1 MMVSF
6 LPFSRSKE
14 IRAKTKVEIHSHR
27 YLFPAALLLC
37 LSLPGTRASALP
49 KIKILATGGT
59 IAGVQSKDGSAG
71 YKSGEVS
78 VEELLKAIP
87 QVRAVAEISAEQVA
101 NIGSQNM
108 TNAVWLKLGH
118 RLNEVLQDS
127 GIDGVVI
134 THGSDTLE
142 ETAYFLSLVAKS
154 DKPIVMV
161 GAMRPATA
169 LSADGPMNLYNAVTL
184 AADLEA
190 RSHGVLVVDDSEI
203 HFAREIA
210 KSNTTRIDSF
220 DSPNRG
226 RAGVIVDGRVVL
238 FSAPALRFG
247 ARSEFSVDGV
257 TELPR
262 VEIVYSYAN
271 FGRETIDYLVSQGV
285 QGLVL
290 AGVGDGNTTDDALA
304 GLRDAAKKGV
314 VIVRGS
320 RVASGVTRRNVEI
333 NDDHY
338 GFVASQELNPA
349 KARVLLML
357 GLTKTHDVKKLQQ
370 YFYEY

>member
-1 MMVSF
+1 VLSELKAIGVPSITVMVDVTDRAGREPA
-6 LPFSRSKE
+6 L
-14 IRAKTKVEIHSHR
+14 IRVEGELGGIGILANNAGNISDKTNVEIHSHR

-37 LSLPGTRASALP
+37 LSLTGTRASALP

-78 VEELLKAIP
+78 VEDLLKAIP
-87 QVRAVAEISAEQVA
+87 QVKAVAEISAEQVA

-108 TNAVWLKLGH
+108 TNAVWLKLAH
-118 RLNEVLQDS
+118 RLNKILQDS
-127 GIDGVVI
+127 GVDGVVI

-184 AADLEA
+184 AAALEA
-190 RSHGVLVVDDSEI
+190 RGHGVLAVDDSEI

-238 FSAPALRFG
+238 FSAPTLRFG

-262 VEIVYSYAN
+262 AEIVYSYAN
-271 FGRETIDYLVSQGV
+271 FGRETIDYLWSAKVSRESFWQESETV
-285 QGLVL
+285 TPPMKLSPDYVMLQRKASWLSE
-290 AGVGDGNTTDDALA
+290 AHAL
-304 GLRDAAKKGV
+304 RAA
-314 VIVRGS
+314 
-320 RVASGVTRRNVEI
+320 
-333 NDDHY
+333 
-338 GFVASQELNPA
+338 
-349 KARVLLML
+349 
-357 GLTKTHDVKKLQQ
+357 
-370 YFYEY
+370 